1 MIKFSSAILLLI
13 LSHSLFAYEVPVKLK
28 SLLKNKQEQVYVGK
42 RCEMRAFLDS
52 EGFHIAAYERDSNGN
67 IDKNNNYG
75 KFTLNNQY
83 ELDDYWDYSNGFE
96 AVSYY
101 RSGMGSSFDLKST
114 ITIQQVK
121 DVGMVDIIF
130 QRSNGLFFYTFYHFS
145 CDVVL

>member
-1 MIKFSSAILLLI
+1 MIKLSSAILLLI

-28 SLLKNKQEQVYVGK
+28 NLLKNKQEQVYIGQ
-42 RCEMRAFLDS
+42 RCEMNAFLDN

-101 RSGMGSSFDLKST
+101 RSVMGSSFDLKST
-114 ITIQQVK
+114 ITLQQVK
-121 DVGMVDIIF
+121 GVGMVDIIF
-130 QRSNGLFFYTFYHFS
+130 QRSNGFFFYTFYHFS